1 MRKITLP
8 SVVMPTSHL
17 AKSSFLRMLFPPSFR
32 EVEVEHLMRM
42 WQGKSA
48 LSVRKE
54 LIYSSFSYYLVR
66 VFYMETYLK
75 LHSTL

>member
-1 MRKITLP
+1 
-8 SVVMPTSHL
+8 MPTSHL

-32 EVEVEHLMRM
+32 EVEEEHLMRM

-54 LIYSSFSYYLVR
+54 LIYSTFSYYLVL
-66 VFYMETYLK
+66 VFSGLYGNIFEITQYTMR
-75 LHSTL
+75 SIN